1 MTLSVY
7 SAGKVT
13 TVVQSVGST
22 ITGREACTLG
32 VAVGVGLGEAD
43 PLGDAELVLELG
55 DGVPFVELGDGVP
68 FVELGDGVPFVEL
81 GDGVPFV
88 ELGDGVPFVELGDGV
103 PFVELGDGVPFV
115 ELGDGVPF
123 VELGDGVPFVELGDG
138 VPFVELGDGVPFV
151 ELGDGVPFV
160 ELGDADEVA
169 SSVAEPLADALLE
182 PVAEPLAESVGL
194 ALGSGGLGSS
204 ATKTSVRFSG
214 VARAR
219 TANWPFWI
227 PGRITIRSMVVGAV
241 NLNVSSVPA
250 PRVLLGAE
258 AQKVR
263 ESSPTIDVAG
273 LPYPVDDASTLAT
286 VAGVPRSGSS
296 Q

>member
-1 MTLSVY
+1 MY

-55 DGVPFVELGDGVP
+55 DAVPFVELGEAVPFVELGEAVLFVELGDGVP
-68 FVELGDGVPFVEL
+68 L
-81 GDGVPFV
+81 
-88 ELGDGVPFVELGDGV
+88 
-103 PFVELGDGVPFV
+103 
-115 ELGDGVPF
+115 
-123 VELGDGVPFVELGDG
+123 
-138 VPFVELGDGVPFV
+138 
-151 ELGDGVPFV
+151 V
-160 ELGDADEVA
+160 ELGDADEA
-169 SSVAEPLADALLE
+169 AASVAEPLADALLE
-182 PVAEPLAESVGL
+182 PVAEPLADALLEPVAELLAESVGL

-241 NLNVSSVPA
+241 NLKVSSVPA
-250 PRVLLGAE
+250 PRDSLGAE

-273 LPYPVDDASTLAT
+273 LPYPVDDALTLAT